1 MGRPQHCF
9 QASRLFQLRTRSI
22 SARFSY
28 PAPPCSCAQL
38 RMTAAD
44 THATPDPQESR
55 PAPDGPTPCEAQRE
69 IQLGPHSIGI
79 GKSPQKPH
87 AMRSAFLPNSGKERV
102 PPGGIRPRGLV
113 AIANFRV
120 CIARPHRVRAAGHL
134 VDPLSPGEDLTLTP
148 TDGNVSISPAPTKSK
163 IFRMTIVVC
172 SYFLSQPRVAIA
184 NFFGHRDSS
193 FFLWTKIKLGTIR
206 IFRGFV
212 TAPQPRACGR
222 GMSRSTRYSAALQPP
237 ANLTAA
243 CTSPGPSEGV
253 PGGSR
258 AGCRPPRNPR
268 RSRARLVLLRDRNED
283 FAARTSPERGKVFAW
298 ELGGGP
304 RCYFS
309 SSALRKPS
317 PQTPGA
323 SASARLR

>member
-1 MGRPQHCF
+1 MPRPIPR
-9 QASRLFQLRTRSI
+9 SRARLPTGQRHAKRSARSNSGRTRSGLGNPPR
-22 SARFSY
+22 SPMRCDPHFS
-28 PAPPCSCAQL
+28 
-38 RMTAAD
+38 
-44 THATPDPQESR
+44 
-55 PAPDGPTPCEAQRE
+55 
-69 IQLGPHSIGI
+69 
-79 GKSPQKPH
+79 
-87 AMRSAFLPNSGKERV
+87 PNSGKERV